1 MVEKSRGAL
10 AVIARLL
17 HDLGFVVFFS
27 KLADCH
33 RNAGLDVPFKSL
45 GSSLFQWVF
54 AFIEQPVLCLRLRA
68 CRCQRDSRGTAQ
80 PHVLLAT
87 ILARLVL
94 EYPRSP
100 LAAVANLQKQIP
112 AIGVQS
118 VFGGLYEPCRQFV
131 DRHPSLLAAR
141 LRT

>member
-1 MVEKSRGAL
+1 MRV
-10 AVIARLL
+10 
-17 HDLGFVVFFS
+17 
-27 KLADCH
+27 
-33 RNAGLDVPFKSL
+33 
-45 GSSLFQWVF
+45 
-54 AFIEQPVLCLRLRA
+54 A
-68 CRCQRDSRGTAQ
+68 CQLTSWKRDSRGTAQ

-131 DRHPSLLAAR
+131 DRHQSPLGRAA
-141 LRT
+141 